1 MMLLRKIRIR
11 VMLMV
16 LLLQGIFVSTAHA
29 IGVGGSGVYQWSV
42 DLRGYISSETGKS
55 PVAYLWIPDGCKQEP
70 PIPLQHPVS
79 SSEPETSDSY
89 R

>member
-29 IGVGGSGVYQWSV
+29 IGVGGSGMYQWSV
-42 DLRGYISSETGKS
+42 DLRGYISSETGKA
-55 PVAYLWIPDGCKQEP
+55 PVAYLWVPDGCKQVKAGRKSGFP
-70 PIPLQHPVS
+70 SPWNCWLCP
-79 SSEPETSDSY
+79 DC
-89 R
+89 